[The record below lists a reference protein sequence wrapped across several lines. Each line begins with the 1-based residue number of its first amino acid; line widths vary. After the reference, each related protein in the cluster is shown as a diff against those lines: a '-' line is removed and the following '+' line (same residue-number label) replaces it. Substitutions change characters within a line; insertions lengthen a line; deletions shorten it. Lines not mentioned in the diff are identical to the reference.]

1 MKAQR
6 QLKNKLH
13 ALSEELHLCEQAHK
27 IEHDPLE
34 TEPDGN
40 EVDGELLRLIERWKS
55 ASRQAAE
62 ELFGSA
68 KDKINRYVVLS
79 ESRAHNSNHG
89 GVGNDSL

>member
-6 QLKNKLH
+6 QLKNRLH
-13 ALSEELHLCEQAHK
+13 YLTEELHLCEQAHK

-34 TEPDGN
+34 AGSDGE
-40 EVDGELLRLIERWKS
+40 EVDGELVRLTERWKS

-68 KDKINRYVVLS
+68 KDKINRYVILQIPFS
-79 ESRAHNSNHG
+79 Q
-89 GVGNDSL
+89 LQL